1 MAKPETDKEII
12 AGLRDALKQAEG
24 SIEYHRLLRTQSEE
38 ARREIEKRMHFL
50 EGRNEI
56 LAGEARNAN
65 DKMARMMMDIVRW
78 LINPEAVKIPNER
91 FADPQNHYGAG
102 FGDINPR

>member
-12 AGLRDALKQAEG
+12 AGLRDSLKQAEG
-24 SIEYHRLLRTQSEE
+24 SIEYHRLLRSQSEQ
-38 ARREIEKRMHFL
+38 ARQEMEKRMHFL

-91 FADPQNHYGAG
+91 FGNPRDHYAAG
-102 FGDINPR
+102 CGDINPR